1 MVTAW
6 FPVGKSSDASKAWTS
21 TPTFPIYMKR
31 LGDFNVVNAEE
42 GLKTYHLL
50 ELQKEKVD
58 EGIMELR
65 KVLNHFSK
73 IEGYRWR
80 LEILTTVK
88 DTLMLFGLKETTQ

>member
-6 FPVGKSSDASKAWTS
+6 FPVGASKEASKAWTTS
-21 TPTFPIYMKR
+21 PTFPIFMKR

-50 ELQKEKVD
+50 ELDQGKVD
-58 EGIMELR
+58 EGITELR

-88 DTLMLFGLKETTQ
+88 DTMLLFGLKESEK

>member
-1 MVTAW
+1 MLLMITAW
-6 FPVGKSSDASKAWTS
+6 FPFEKSAEASKAWTS
-21 TPTFPIYMKR
+21 SPTFPIYMKR

-42 GLKTYHLL
+42 GLKTYHIL
-50 ELQKEKVD
+50 ELESGKAD

-80 LEILTTVK
+80 LEILTTVE
-88 DTLMLFGLKETTQ
+88 DTMLMFGLD